1 MIIKLENVFC
11 NPTFCGYRHINIKY
25 VANCVEISD
34 TKGNDICS
42 LGVTKFTVTANE
54 VLFYFVRDG
63 KICQFLSGTIS
74 TDTRTFEKGFC
85 KFDEE
90 ELLQIANE
98 FNSCP

>member
-11 NPTFCGYRHINIKY
+11 NPTFCGHRHINIKY

-54 VLFYFVRDG
+54 VLFYFVQNNE
-63 KICQFLSGTIS
+63 ICQFLSGTIS
-74 TDTRTFEKGFC
+74 TNEKTFEKSFC
-85 KFDEE
+85 KFDKE
-90 ELLQIANE
+90 ELLQLAKE